1 MRIHK
6 FIAECGVCSRR
17 AAEELIRNGEITVN
31 GRPAY
36 IGQEIDP
43 ERDRVT
49 YGKKRLRIKVC
60 DKQYF
65 IFYKPRGVITS
76 MKAQD
81 DRSVVADLIRGIKGR
96 VFPVGRL
103 DRDSEGIL
111 ILTDDGDL
119 AQALSHPKT
128 HVPKTY
134 RVTISGDVSENQL
147 NILRSGVTLD
157 DDTVTLPADVI
168 VHSRT
173 ESKTVLYVTLYEGKN
188 RQIRRMCDSLGLNI
202 LLLKRISVG
211 EVSIGRMKP
220 GEYRPL
226 SRSEL
231 EKLFK
236 SAGLPLPSFKSKEM
250 KEKNENRSKVR
261 KKSESRGTRNERR
274 FNKQMIKYSRDIK
287 KQGKR

>member
-173 ESKTVLYVTLYEGKN
+173 ESKTVLMLLFMRGK
-188 RQIRRMCDSLGLNI
+188 IV
-202 LLLKRISVG
+202 K
-211 EVSIGRMKP
+211 
-220 GEYRPL
+220 
-226 SRSEL
+226 
-231 EKLFK
+231 
-236 SAGLPLPSFKSKEM
+236 
-250 KEKNENRSKVR
+250 
-261 KKSESRGTRNERR
+261 
-274 FNKQMIKYSRDIK
+274 
-287 KQGKR
+287 

>member
-1 MRIHK
+1 M
-6 FIAECGVCSRR
+6 S
-17 AAEELIRNGEITVN
+17 
-31 GRPAY
+31 
-36 IGQEIDP
+36 
-43 ERDRVT
+43 
-49 YGKKRLRIKVC
+49 
-60 DKQYF
+60 
-65 IFYKPRGVITS
+65 
-76 MKAQD
+76 
-81 DRSVVADLIRGIKGR
+81 
-96 VFPVGRL
+96 
-103 DRDSEGIL
+103 
-111 ILTDDGDL
+111 
-119 AQALSHPKT
+119 
-128 HVPKTY
+128 
-134 RVTISGDVSENQL
+134 
-147 NILRSGVTLD
+147 
-157 DDTVTLPADVI
+157 

-236 SAGLPLPSFKSKEM
+236 SAGLPLPSFKSKDM

>member
-1 MRIHK
+1 M
-6 FIAECGVCSRR
+6 
-17 AAEELIRNGEITVN
+17 
-31 GRPAY
+31 
-36 IGQEIDP
+36 
-43 ERDRVT
+43 
-49 YGKKRLRIKVC
+49 
-60 DKQYF
+60 
-65 IFYKPRGVITS
+65 
-76 MKAQD
+76 
-81 DRSVVADLIRGIKGR
+81 
-96 VFPVGRL
+96 
-103 DRDSEGIL
+103 
-111 ILTDDGDL
+111 

-157 DDTVTLPADVI
+157 DDTVTLPADVV

-211 EVSIGRMKP
+211 EISIGRMKP

-231 EKLFK
+231 EKLFN

-250 KEKNENRSKVR
+250 KEKNENRSKVEKNR
-261 KKSESRGTRNERR
+261 KTEELVTSGVLT
-274 FNKQMIKYSRDIK
+274 NK
-287 KQGKR
+287 